1 MKFCKKCH
9 RRIVGKLENA
19 NVKICECDMF
29 HECDV
34 SLEVVKTCL
43 SYGNKKD
50 VANIK
55 RIAGLNL
62 LGMSVTEK
70 NKLRVLEKIDSL
82 ETFFKVSKD
91 KICLVK
97 IAVAKPTVN

>member
-1 MKFCKKCH
+1 MPIKKATGATAPAAPASLGKTMKFCKKCH
-9 RRIVGKLENA
+9 RGIVVKLENA
-19 NVKICECDMF
+19 NVKICERDMF

-70 NKLRVLEKIDSL
+70 K
-82 ETFFKVSKD
+82 
-91 KICLVK
+91 
-97 IAVAKPTVN
+97 